1 VEHECSGSIY
11 FPPDNWISSIFERH
25 YPLEVWEER
34 VKRLRADPPGS
45 FEYYATVETLLMLVE
60 NYATTLVASL
70 CNPAFRWLAAERFAS
85 SAAIGRLTEIL
96 SGEDMDNAWER
107 LLATPE
113 FISLKTTSIVKPE
126 RIKIWSA
133 LAGNPAGV
141 TEQGK
146 LHLKYEPRELL
157 RVVEHTIRFR
167 DRHRRLINAVK
178 HGYRLPQ
185 FREETID
192 QIIADQT
199 IASASADPIQD
210 PADIKAH
217 IRQQGLTPVFWLF
230 ETPEGRDRSPHKS
243 PKRIEAELRLYGISY
258 ERALEHCQ
266 LVLDLTKLL
275 FDDHRDQCALDQSS
289 RNTCGN
295 PFSRTLEVIAWIPLE
310 LSQPQGDKPYTV
322 RGFAPRL

>member
-1 VEHECSGSIY
+1 VEHKCSGCIY
-11 FPPDNWISSIFERH
+11 FPPDNWISNIFERH
-25 YPLEVWEER
+25 YPLEIWEEK
-34 VKRLRADPPGS
+34 VERLRVNSPGS

-70 CNPAFRWLAAERFAS
+70 INPAFRWLAAERFAS

-96 SGEDMDNAWER
+96 SEEDTDNAWER

-113 FISLKTTSIVKPE
+113 FISLKTTTNVKPE

-133 LAGNPAGV
+133 LAGNPVSV
-141 TEQGK
+141 TKQGE
-146 LHLKYEPRELL
+146 LHLKYEPRALL

-167 DRHRRLINAVK
+167 DRHRRLINAIK
-178 HGYRLPQ
+178 HGYRLPL

-199 IASASADPIQD
+199 IASASTEPIQD

-217 IRQQGLTPVFWLF
+217 IRQQGLTPVFWLL
-230 ETPEGRDRSPHKS
+230 ETPEGRGRSPHKS

-258 ERALEHCQ
+258 ERALEHCK

-275 FDDHRDQCALDQSS
+275 FDDHRDQCSLEQSG
-289 RNTCGN
+289 RNTYRN
-295 PFSRTLEVIAWIPLE
+295 PFSRTLEVITWIPLE
-310 LSQPQGDKPYTV
+310 LLQPPEDKPYAV
-322 RGFAPRL
+322 SGFAPKL